1 MGGLSYHTDRFRF
14 DIAYEQVDITTRSTE
29 GQSPDGFDGTWEGNS
44 PLLHMSI
51 TLKF

>member
-1 MGGLSYHTDRFRF
+1 MRRRSVLQDALSGAQ
-14 DIAYEQVDITTRSTE
+14 AYERVDITTRSTE